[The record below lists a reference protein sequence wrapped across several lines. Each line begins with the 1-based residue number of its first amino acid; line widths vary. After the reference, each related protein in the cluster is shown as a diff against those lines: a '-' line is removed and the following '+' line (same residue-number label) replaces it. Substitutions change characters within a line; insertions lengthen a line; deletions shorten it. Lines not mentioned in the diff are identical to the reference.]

1 MAYLLLY
8 IDDILTVSSMALL
21 QHISDNLK
29 SLFAMKDLSP
39 LHYFLD
45 IQVQRSSK
53 GFHLHQ
59 ASYTAGILEC
69 DNMRNCKP
77 VSTPVDTKPKA
88 SANDG
93 TPASDGA
100 FHRSI
105 VDAL

>member
-45 IQVQRSSK
+45 IQV
-53 GFHLHQ
+53 
-59 ASYTAGILEC
+59 
-69 DNMRNCKP
+69 
-77 VSTPVDTKPKA
+77 
-88 SANDG
+88 
-93 TPASDGA
+93 
-100 FHRSI
+100 
-105 VDAL
+105 